1 MAPVVPDR
9 LPAMLFLA
17 ALVHGI
23 LIIGVT
29 FNAAITDQFADAI
42 SLEVTIVAD
51 PDQQIDRPDE
61 AAYLAQASQE
71 GGGNI
76 TDQIRPSAP
85 LQSAMPVDNQG
96 SEDGTALSDA
106 QAHQRS
112 ADEVLAT
119 DNPSDR
125 QVAID
130 PRTEPQ
136 PEDSIAVAMEAG
148 SEITLPLPQEDKASF
163 LLTDDD
169 PQQLIISAD
178 TRESVAA
185 AYLDSWK
192 RRIEAVGAAYLPELG
207 DNRRPDRQ
215 PHAARANRRIRR
227 ASRSCRQQMQAA
239 PRCSISH
246 RSTSS
251 SVHRPSMSFPSQWRT
266 NTTLSPSNT
275 SSCSRS
281 NLYAATDGPI
291 LSICK
296 RHDSLTNQLLIAM
309 PGMLDPNFSTTVT
322 LICEHNDEGALGI
335 VINRPTTLKLGG
347 LFEQLCR

>member
-29 FNAAITDQFADAI
+29 FNAAITDQFAEAI

-85 LQSAMPVDNQG
+85 LQSAMPADNQG
-96 SEDGTALSDA
+96 SEDGNAVSDS
-106 QAHQRS
+106 QVHERS

-119 DNPSDR
+119 DNSSDR

-136 PEDSIAVAMEAG
+136 PENSVAIAMEAG
-148 SEITLPLPQEDKASF
+148 SEVTLPLPQEDKASF
-163 LLTDDD
+163 LLTDHD
-169 PQQLIISAD
+169 PKQLIISAD

-207 DNRRPDRQ
+207 NVGELTGSPTLLV
-215 PHAARANRRIRR
+215 RIAESGELIEAGVSKSSGSALLDLASVDIIQR
-227 ASRSCRQQMQAA
+227 AS
-239 PRCSISH
+239 PFDE
-246 RSTSS
+246 
-251 SVHRPSMSFPSQWRT
+251 FPE
-266 NTTLSPSNT
+266 
-275 SSCSRS
+275 
-281 NLYAATDGPI
+281 
-291 LSICK
+291 
-296 RHDSLTNQLLIAM
+296 AM
-309 PGMLDPNFSTTVT
+309 ADEYDTVAF
-322 LICEHNDEGALGI
+322 EY
-335 VINRPTTLKLGG
+335 KF
-347 LFEQLCR
+347 LFTEQLVRSD